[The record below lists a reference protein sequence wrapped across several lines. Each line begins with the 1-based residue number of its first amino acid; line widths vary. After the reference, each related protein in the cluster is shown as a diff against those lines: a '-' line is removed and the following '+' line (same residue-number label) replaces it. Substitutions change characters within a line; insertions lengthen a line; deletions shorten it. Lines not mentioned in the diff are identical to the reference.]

1 MSHFLYF
8 LGLFFFL
15 LLKTTEK
22 NCVLCFRCVTCA
34 TWWHGGRKWNTPCAT
49 CRRRSSTYRY
59 NYWKRTLLEVREKK
73 YPVIWTH
80 QCKNLLPLTH
90 CSAVAKAANTHSVH
104 LKKKQ
109 FFFYKA
115 QVHNGYIQ
123 TLVDWVQ
130 WVDSFGN
137 GLPSFLHST
146 LDTCT
151 AKSSETIV
159 QPDIAAHTVHINGA
173 RFPIHSAQMTDL
185 SAFHAAARWWRA
197 GGMKLA
203 AGVDAA
209 AFAGNLLKMRF
220 IILVGPPS

>member
-8 LGLFFFL
+8 LGLFVFFL

-104 LKKKQ
+104 LKKNN
-109 FFFYKA
+109 FFFIKLK
-115 QVHNGYIQ
+115 YI
-123 TLVDWVQ
+123 TVTSKPLLTECSGWTVLEMACHH
-130 WVDSFGN
+130 F
-137 GLPSFLHST
+137 
-146 LDTCT
+146 CT
-151 AKSSETIV
+151 AHLT
-159 QPDIAAHTVHINGA
+159 P
-173 RFPIHSAQMTDL
+173 AQQ
-185 SAFHAAARWWRA
+185 RA
-197 GGMKLA
+197 VKQ
-203 AGVDAA
+203 
-209 AFAGNLLKMRF
+209 
-220 IILVGPPS
+220 